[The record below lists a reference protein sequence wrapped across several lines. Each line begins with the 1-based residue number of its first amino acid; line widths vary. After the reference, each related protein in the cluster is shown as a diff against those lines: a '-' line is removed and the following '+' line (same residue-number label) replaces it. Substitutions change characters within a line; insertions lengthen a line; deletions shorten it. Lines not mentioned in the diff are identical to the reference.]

1 MVSAMGVARG
11 TASTVVEAARHVL
24 WYVAWQAGTA
34 QARDAVRPP
43 SAPPRARARRAA

>member
-1 MVSAMGVARG
+1 MLTPVAWAKAVAGV
-11 TASTVVEAARHVL
+11 TRHVL

-34 QARDAVRPP
+34 EARDAVRPR

>member
-1 MVSAMGVARG
+1 MVTPIGLARWTVTGMLSA
-11 TASTVVEAARHVL
+11 SRHLV

-43 SAPPRARARRAA
+43 SAPQRARVRRAA